1 MRDTGIEGSY
11 EVLEVARIG
20 KYGKMILPKEIAER
34 LGVKKG
40 DKVIFVLDNRNR
52 ICLMSPREMKVSESK
67 VEFIPVG

>member
-1 MRDTGIEGSY
+1 MRDNGGSSY
-11 EVLEVARIG
+11 EILEVARIG
-20 KYGKMILPKEIAER
+20 KYGKMILPKEIQDR